1 MLTLKFKVEDR
12 RYSQYSF
19 VDSQKLTP
27 VEIDLD
33 PSKHKLFNQDVFEV
47 ENGKFVNIAHSSV
60 RSMKNIPG
68 VLVLEG
74 NKIYGK
80 RKGKNLYRC
89 VPDDKRM
96 PEFLISYS
104 LKISYNKN
112 IKNKYLIFEF
122 LEWKDK
128 HPIATIIQVFGDV
141 SVLDNFYEY
150 QLYCKSL
157 YASIKQFN
165 KAAMKCLRD
174 KSEEYY
180 IETIKSKY
188 EIENREG
195 LNVFT
200 IDPKNCKDFD
210 DAVSIIEKDG
220 CIVLSIYISN
230 VIYWLEELDLW
241 DSFSKR
247 IATIYL
253 PDRKRPMLPTILS
266 EALCSLTQGNTR
278 FAFTLDIK
286 IDKSTYQII
295 GRSFTNTSVIVKNN
309 FVYDSKEQETH
320 PDYVLLFDTINCLS
334 VHHTYLE
341 NINTSH
347 DVIAYMM
354 IMMNNICAKELVES
368 KLGIYRSFKMNVQ
381 YKPPEYL
388 SGEVKKFLKIWN
400 SNGSRYCKFNDFRKH
415 DMLKLESYIHI
426 TSPIRRLVDLLSM
439 MIFLDNLGLFD
450 FTEKSKQFYDY
461 WYADENLEY
470 INTTMLSIRKVQ
482 NDCNLLNLCVTD
494 EKIMKEIYDG
504 IIFNKIIRS
513 DSLYQYMV
521 YLPKLKMVNR
531 FTSRYD
537 KDVFGKEKFKIYVF
551 VDEVRLK
558 QKIRVDMLDK

>member
-1 MLTLKFKVEDR
+1 M
-12 RYSQYSF
+12 Y
-19 VDSQKLTP
+19 
-27 VEIDLD
+27 
-33 PSKHKLFNQDVFEV
+33 
-47 ENGKFVNIAHSSV
+47 
-60 RSMKNIPG
+60 
-68 VLVLEG
+68 
-74 NKIYGK
+74 K
-80 RKGKNLYRC
+80 R
-89 VPDDKRM
+89 
-96 PEFLISYS
+96 
-104 LKISYNKN
+104 
-112 IKNKYLIFEF
+112 
-122 LEWKDK
+122 
-128 HPIATIIQVFGDV
+128 Q
-141 SVLDNFYEY
+141 
-150 QLYCKSL
+150 
-157 YASIKQFN
+157 
-165 KAAMKCLRD
+165 
-174 KSEEYY
+174 
-180 IETIKSKY
+180 
-188 EIENREG
+188 
-195 LNVFT
+195 
-200 IDPKNCKDFD
+200 
-210 DAVSIIEKDG
+210 
-220 CIVLSIYISN
+220 
-230 VIYWLEELDLW
+230 VIYWLEDLDLW

-266 EALCSLTQGNTR
+266 EALCSLTRGNIR

-320 PDYVLLFDTINCLS
+320 PDYVLLFDTINRLS

-354 IMMNNICAKELVES
+354 IMMNNICAKELVKS

-381 YKPPEYL
+381 YNPPKYL

-470 INTTMLSIRKVQ
+470 INTTMQSIRKVQ

-513 DSLYQYMV
+513 DALYQYMV

-537 KDVFGKEKFKIYVF
+537 KEVFSTEKFKIYVF